1 MEKFKK
7 ITQFTLKREFS
18 QPKEIPRTSSRENNK
33 NSFENDDDLGKAF
46 LTLRSDCDSRLS
58 PNSPKTQSEG
68 FLRKLAVNLNITQR
82 RGSKELK
89 NKKKLSPTPVVQNDP
104 QLEEESQ
111 SEEPSWNISDCID
124 FLPDDLNMTGEEGSE
139 EVAADKDRQ
148 VAETRN
154 AEDIDAIL
162 NSLTNFSCYDII
174 QPNTKLVILD
184 NSLTLKKA
192 LDSMM
197 ETGVRACPLWDN
209 LKQEY
214 VGMLTITDFIRFT
227 S

>member
-1 MEKFKK
+1 
-7 ITQFTLKREFS
+7 
-18 QPKEIPRTSSRENNK
+18 
-33 NSFENDDDLGKAF
+33 
-46 LTLRSDCDSRLS
+46 
-58 PNSPKTQSEG
+58 
-68 FLRKLAVNLNITQR
+68 
-82 RGSKELK
+82 
-89 NKKKLSPTPVVQNDP
+89 
-104 QLEEESQ
+104 
-111 SEEPSWNISDCID
+111 
-124 FLPDDLNMTGEEGSE
+124 MTGEEGSE
-139 EVAADKDRQ
+139 EVAADKDRL